1 MSVLLL
7 LLNLGL
13 TTLAL
18 CLGSSYIVFV
28 KHSSKLN
35 MSCIKVAAGKH
46 HVVKTLV

>member
-1 MSVLLL
+1 MSILFQK
-7 LLNLGL
+7 
-13 TTLAL
+13 TRFTILAL

-46 HVVKTLV
+46 HAVKTLV